1 MAAKYWL
8 KLYHEML
15 DDPKIG
21 QLRAPLRWRFIE
33 CLLVAGECDEGGYL
47 PDVPQYA
54 WRVRADAETVE
65 TDFVTLADAGLLSQ
79 DNGAWLVTQFAERQ
93 APVSGAERVAR
104 HRERQKKAEYYE
116 GDTGP
121 LRNGNDSVTK
131 RYTDIDI
138 DIDKDEIRTD
148 TEREATPAQIGGA
161 SKGTQEVLNHFVDCT
176 DILPPPHDQLDK
188 WREWWILPLNSL
200 LDMCQDDTEKTT
212 TLIDEALRHMDEN
225 GLTYARPGSLV
236 NVARTLV
243 NGNVKELRFQVP
255 EPFDNRMKGLEE
267 ALENEGLA

>member
-1 MAAKYWL
+1 MASKYWL

-21 QLRAPLRWRFIE
+21 QLRAALRWRFIE

-47 PDVPQYA
+47 PDVQQYA

-79 DNGAWLVTQFAERQ
+79 DNGQWLVTQFAERQ

-121 LRNGNDSVTK
+121 LRKGNGHVTK

-138 DIDKDEIRTD
+138 DTDKIEIQKRGEAPAAD
-148 TEREATPAQIGGA
+148 RALVPMVNALVEATGMSGHLNWSTLSKLAADLEGAGYSFEQVATGYGPGGWWKSADWRGKRGDLPTPKQIRETVRAATTWDGKDRSNGTWANQPA
-161 SKGTQEVLNHFVDCT
+161 E
-176 DILPPPHDQLDK
+176 
-188 WREWWILPLNSL
+188 
-200 LDMCQDDTEKTT
+200 
-212 TLIDEALRHMDEN
+212 
-225 GLTYARPGSLV
+225 
-236 NVARTLV
+236 
-243 NGNVKELRFQVP
+243 
-255 EPFDNRMKGLEE
+255 FDNRMKGLEE